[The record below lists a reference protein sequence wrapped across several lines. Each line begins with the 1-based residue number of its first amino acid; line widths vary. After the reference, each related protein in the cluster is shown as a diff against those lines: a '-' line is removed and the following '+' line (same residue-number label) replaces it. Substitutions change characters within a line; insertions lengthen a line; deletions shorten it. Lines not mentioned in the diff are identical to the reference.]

1 MSNISKMA
9 ALLLCC
15 CFALN
20 LRAQTISTADQ
31 QGIETTYNAFMAA
44 FEHLDATA
52 MGPLFTENAEVVN
65 PRGEII
71 RGRDNLVVMYTGL
84 FNYFKSL
91 PKPDRSERQN
101 NGWQTRYLAPDL
113 ILASYTEVS
122 TSYFGEKKNTEK
134 LAQSV
139 LLRKTGGKWLA
150 ELITLTPVMAMPDT
164 NN

>member
-9 ALLLCC
+9 ALQLCC

-44 FEHLDATA
+44 FEHLDAAA
-52 MGPLFTENAEVVN
+52 MGPLFTENAEVIS
-65 PRGEII
+65 PMGEIT

-91 PKPDRSERQN
+91 PKPNRSERQN
-101 NGWQTRYLAPDL
+101 TNWQSRYLAPDL
-113 ILASYTEVS
+113 IVATYTEAS

-134 LAQSV
+134 LTQTV
-139 LLRKTGGKWLA
+139 LLRKTGGNWLA
-150 ELITLTPVMAMPDT
+150 ELITLTPVVAMPNT

>member
-1 MSNISKMA
+1 MSNISKLA

-15 CFALN
+15 CFTLN

-31 QGIETTYNAFMAA
+31 QGIETTYHAFMAA
-44 FEHLDATA
+44 VEHLDATA

-65 PRGEII
+65 PRGEIV

-91 PKPDRSERQN
+91 PKPDRSERLN
-101 NGWQTRYLAPDL
+101 TGWLSRYLAPDL
-113 ILASYTEVS
+113 ILTSYTEES

-134 LAQSV
+134 LTQTV
-139 LLRKTGGKWLA
+139 VLRKTGGKWLA
-150 ELITLTPVMAMPDT
+150 ELITLTPVVAGF
-164 NN
+164 